1 MLTHKARAKQLHP
14 LVQSSTAT
22 FLQAEKETDEAKK
35 KRLLEEAQSLAGH
48 SALADAYAY
57 LQKAVGLIAV
67 TLPFVVAIGHPLS
80 GGHGMKGSISA
91 YYYTHMGNY
100 FVGSLFALG
109 VFFLSYN
116 YRHLPEYKWD
126 NYLSNAATLMAVG
139 VALFPT
145 AAEGTKATGGAKA
158 VAYLHLGFAGVLFVL
173 LGVFSFFF
181 FTKTDDPDNIT
192 AAKRRRNRV
201 YRTCGSIIGLAIV
214 LILVAEAVKPSR
226 SLHALF
232 WLESVA
238 VVAFGVSWLVKGEFL
253 GLLADPSPAVN

>member
-1 MLTHKARAKQLHP
+1 MLTRKQRAQQPGP
-14 LVQSSTAT
+14 LVQASTTT
-22 FLQAEKETDEAKK
+22 FLQADKETDAAEK
-35 KRLLEEAQSLAGH
+35 KRLLAEAQSLAGH

-67 TLPFVVAIGHPLS
+67 TLPFVVAIGHPLT

-116 YRHLPEYKWD
+116 YRHLPQYRWD
-126 NYLSNAATLMAVG
+126 NILSNAATLMAVG

-145 AAEGTKATGGAKA
+145 AREGTKASGGAKA
-158 VAYLHLGFAGVLFVL
+158 VAYFHLGFAGVLFVL
-173 LGVFSFFF
+173 LGVFSFFL
-181 FTKTDDPDNIT
+181 FTKTDNPDHIT
-192 AAKRRRNRV
+192 RAKRRRNQV
-201 YRTCGSIIGLAIV
+201 YRTCGAIIGLAIV
-214 LILVAEAVKPSR
+214 LIFVAEVVKPAR

-238 VVAFGVSWLVKGEFL
+238 VGSFGVSWLVKGEFL
-253 GLLADPSPAVN
+253 GLLADPS